1 MRRPCGLR
9 TAGRRF
15 VALRRNGR
23 RRAARPVRGGRR
35 AVPSRA
41 ASLSARLELRRASTA
56 CHRVDGRSSRPLAP
70 RRTNPRT
77 RSFGEASAQRIPADS
92 RRRRG
97 RCPRRHPRRRVGG
110 PDGGSRPAD
119 GRRRNRGG
127 RSTRH
132 GAQRLPRL
140 CDPDQQARRRRLAPA
155 GGGAAVTGWFAPRAE
170 DLLLLGLT
178 GAGLGLFIGPLLLGS
193 GFPQPVALFSAL
205 VAVSA
210 LVVLG
215 VAVQT
220 HRLSTRLLAVLA
232 ALVAI
237 DATLRLVIVIGL
249 LGFSPIFFLI
259 IAGGYVMG
267 PSFGFASGALT
278 LLLSALLTAALA
290 PWLPYQM
297 LAAGWV
303 GMGAGY
309 LGRMTR
315 RSTSPGAIAVLC
327 LYGCAAGFVYG
338 LLLDLWEWPLLVAA
352 GSSPLS
358 WVPGIGLAAQLRRFG
373 GFYLATSLAY
383 DSFRAAGN
391 LVLIAILGPAVIR
404 ALDRFRRRF
413 LLYWAEPGPVPEPAP
428 GKISADVG
436 TPA

>member
-1 MRRPCGLR
+1 M
-9 TAGRRF
+9 
-15 VALRRNGR
+15 V
-23 RRAARPVRGGRR
+23 
-35 AVPSRA
+35 
-41 ASLSARLELRRASTA
+41 
-56 CHRVDGRSSRPLAP
+56 
-70 RRTNPRT
+70 
-77 RSFGEASAQRIPADS
+77 
-92 RRRRG
+92 
-97 RCPRRHPRRRVGG
+97 
-110 PDGGSRPAD
+110 
-119 GRRRNRGG
+119 
-127 RSTRH
+127 
-132 GAQRLPRL
+132 
-140 CDPDQQARRRRLAPA
+140 
-155 GGGAAVTGWFAPRAE
+155 
-170 DLLLLGLT
+170 
-178 GAGLGLFIGPLLLGS
+178 
-193 GFPQPVALFSAL
+193 LFSAL
-205 VAVSA
+205 VGASA

-259 IAGGYVMG
+259 IAGGFVMG

-278 LLLSALLTAALA
+278 LLLSAVLTAGLG

-309 LGRMTR
+309 LGRVTH
-315 RSTSPGAIAVLC
+315 RSTAPWAVALLC
-327 LYGCAAGFVYG
+327 LYGGAAGFIYG

-352 GSSPLS
+352 GSSALS
-358 WVPGIGLAAQLRRFG
+358 WVPGAGAAALLRRFG

-383 DSFRAAGN
+383 DTFRAAGN
-391 LVLIAILGPAVIR
+391 LVLIGVLGPAVIR

-413 LLYWAEPGPVPEPAP
+413 LLDWAQPAAASDAAP
-428 GKISADVG
+428 AKIPADVR

>member
-1 MRRPCGLR
+1 L
-9 TAGRRF
+9 
-15 VALRRNGR
+15 
-23 RRAARPVRGGRR
+23 
-35 AVPSRA
+35 SR
-41 ASLSARLELRRASTA
+41 
-56 CHRVDGRSSRPLAP
+56 
-70 RRTNPRT
+70 
-77 RSFGEASAQRIPADS
+77 
-92 RRRRG
+92 
-97 RCPRRHPRRRVGG
+97 
-110 PDGGSRPAD
+110 
-119 GRRRNRGG
+119 
-127 RSTRH
+127 
-132 GAQRLPRL
+132 
-140 CDPDQQARRRRLAPA
+140 
-155 GGGAAVTGWFAPRAE
+155 WFADRAE
-170 DLLLLGLT
+170 DALLLGLT
-178 GAGLGLFIGPLLLGS
+178 SAGLALFIGPLVLGPA
-193 GFPQPVALFSAL
+193 FPQPVVLFSAL

-215 VAVQT
+215 VALQT

-249 LGFSPIFFLI
+249 LGFSPIFFLV
-259 IAGGYVMG
+259 IAGGFVMG

-278 LLLSALLTAALA
+278 LLLSALLTAGLG

-309 LGRMTR
+309 LGRLTR
-315 RSTSPGAIAVLC
+315 RSASPGAIAMLC
-327 LYGCAAGFVYG
+327 LYGCSAGFVYG

-358 WVPGIGLAAQLRRFG
+358 WVPGIGLAALLRRFG

-391 LVLIAILGPAVIR
+391 LVLIAVLGPAVVR

-413 LLYWAEPGPVPEPAP
+413 LLDWAEPGPVREPAP
-428 GKISADVG
+428 VKISADVG

>member
-1 MRRPCGLR
+1 MVL
-9 TAGRRF
+9 
-15 VALRRNGR
+15 
-23 RRAARPVRGGRR
+23 
-35 AVPSRA
+35 
-41 ASLSARLELRRASTA
+41 LS
-56 CHRVDGRSSRPLAP
+56 
-70 RRTNPRT
+70 
-77 RSFGEASAQRIPADS
+77 
-92 RRRRG
+92 
-97 RCPRRHPRRRVGG
+97 
-110 PDGGSRPAD
+110 
-119 GRRRNRGG
+119 
-127 RSTRH
+127 
-132 GAQRLPRL
+132 
-140 CDPDQQARRRRLAPA
+140 
-155 GGGAAVTGWFAPRAE
+155 
-170 DLLLLGLT
+170 LT
-178 GAGLGLFIGPLLLGS
+178 GAGLALFIAPLLLGP

-215 VAVQT
+215 VALQT

-259 IAGGYVMG
+259 IAGGFVMG

-278 LLLSALLTAALA
+278 LLLSAVLTAGLG

-315 RSTSPGAIAVLC
+315 RSSSRGAIALLC
-327 LYGCAAGFVYG
+327 LYGCAAGFAYG
-338 LLLDLWEWPLLVAA
+338 ILLDLWEWPLLVAA
-352 GSSPLS
+352 GSSTMS
-358 WVPGIGLAAQLRRFG
+358 WAPGTALTGLLRRFG
-373 GFYLATSLAY
+373 GFYLATSLVY

-391 LVLIAILGPAVIR
+391 LLLTVALGAAVIR

-413 LLYWAEPGPVPEPAP
+413 LLEWTVPSPGLQEAPA
-428 GKISADVG
+428 KISADAG

>member
-1 MRRPCGLR
+1 
-9 TAGRRF
+9 
-15 VALRRNGR
+15 
-23 RRAARPVRGGRR
+23 
-35 AVPSRA
+35 
-41 ASLSARLELRRASTA
+41 
-56 CHRVDGRSSRPLAP
+56 
-70 RRTNPRT
+70 
-77 RSFGEASAQRIPADS
+77 
-92 RRRRG
+92 
-97 RCPRRHPRRRVGG
+97 
-110 PDGGSRPAD
+110 
-119 GRRRNRGG
+119 
-127 RSTRH
+127 
-132 GAQRLPRL
+132 
-140 CDPDQQARRRRLAPA
+140 
-155 GGGAAVTGWFAPRAE
+155 VTGWFATRAE

-178 GAGLGLFIGPLLLGS
+178 GAGLALFIGPLLLGS

-267 PSFGFASGALT
+267 PSFGFAAGALT
-278 LLLSALLTAALA
+278 LLLSALLTAGLG

-315 RSTSPGAIAVLC
+315 RSTSRGAIGVLC
-327 LYGCAAGFVYG
+327 LYGGAAGFAFG

-358 WVPGIGLAAQLRRFG
+358 WVPGTGLAGLLHRFA
-373 GFYLATSLAY
+373 GFYLATSLVY

-391 LVLIAILGPAVIR
+391 LLLTAVLGAAVIR

-413 LLYWAEPGPVPEPAP
+413 LLEWPEQNPVFPEAPA
-428 GKISADVG
+428 KISADAG